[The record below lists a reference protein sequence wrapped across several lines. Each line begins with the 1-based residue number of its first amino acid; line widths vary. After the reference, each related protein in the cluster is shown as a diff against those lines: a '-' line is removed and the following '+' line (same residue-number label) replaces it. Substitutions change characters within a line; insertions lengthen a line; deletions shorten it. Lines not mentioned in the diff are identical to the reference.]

1 MSKSTQLLTTKEDLL
16 QIYLIVTL
24 PRETGRV
31 CEKNDGQDH
40 FD

>member
-1 MSKSTQLLTTKEDLL
+1 MSKSTQLLTTKDLL